1 MKWHPD
7 RNPGDKSSEV
17 RFKEINEAYEI
28 LKDLDKRAAYDR
40 FGHAAFEHA
49 GPGAAGGFGDV
60 ASAFADIFDDLFGMG
75 GGRRGRGGG
84 RVRGGPAGDLYIFLA
99 ISAHPFF
106 QREGADLHCR
116 VPISMV
122 LGALGGEIEVPTI
135 DGNHSRVKVPEGA
148 QSGRRFRLQGKGM
161 PALRS
166 KQFGDMYIQVLV
178 ETPQKLSKRQRELL
192 TEFERLS
199 SQETQPETAGF
210 FGRVKEFLSRS
221 GAA

>member
-1 MKWHPD
+1 
-7 RNPGDKSSEV
+7 
-17 RFKEINEAYEI
+17 
-28 LKDLDKRAAYDR
+28 
-40 FGHAAFEHA
+40 
-49 GPGAAGGFGDV
+49 
-60 ASAFADIFDDLFGMG
+60 
-75 GGRRGRGGG
+75 
-84 RVRGGPAGDLYIFLA
+84 
-99 ISAHPFF
+99 
-106 QREGADLHCR
+106 LHCR

-122 LGALGGEIEVPTI
+122 LAALGGEIEVPTI
-135 DGNHSRVKVPEGA
+135 DGNHSRVKVPEGS

-192 TEFERLS
+192 AEFERLS
-199 SQETQPETAGF
+199 SQETHPETAGF